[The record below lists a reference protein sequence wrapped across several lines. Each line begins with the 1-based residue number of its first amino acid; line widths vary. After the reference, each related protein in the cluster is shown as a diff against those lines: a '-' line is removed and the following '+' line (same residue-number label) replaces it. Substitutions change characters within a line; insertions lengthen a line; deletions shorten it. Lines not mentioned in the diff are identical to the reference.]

1 MNNDHQSNTTNATLP
16 SARCFTLVRFTRGS
30 LDIFPRRAH
39 IADETVES
47 RRTVYNCCNASERGG
62 GEAKPGTAG
71 NLGLAGVKVGIAKL
85 QWMWGRQTASFL
97 FFSLLLIKL
106 TLSSQCPTYC
116 NRILTTLCPA
126 NLPLSTLFFL
136 MYSFL
141 FLFCFVTAG
150 NLSRPSLVLVFY
162 VSLHL

>member
-1 MNNDHQSNTTNATLP
+1 MLLCP
-16 SARCFTLVRFTRGS
+16 PRRCFTLVRFTRGS
-30 LDIFPRRAH
+30 LDISTPSAYRRREGRFS
-39 IADETVES
+39 ADCIQLLQREW
-47 RRTVYNCCNASERGG
+47 AGG
-62 GEAKPGTAG
+62 KKAKPGTAG

-116 NRILTTLCPA
+116 NRILMTTLCPA
-126 NLPLSTLFFL
+126 NLPISFFFPRLFF
-136 MYSFL
+136 SF
-141 FLFCFVTAG
+141 FSSA
-150 NLSRPSLVLVFY
+150 LSRRVTCVARRPPLVLVFY